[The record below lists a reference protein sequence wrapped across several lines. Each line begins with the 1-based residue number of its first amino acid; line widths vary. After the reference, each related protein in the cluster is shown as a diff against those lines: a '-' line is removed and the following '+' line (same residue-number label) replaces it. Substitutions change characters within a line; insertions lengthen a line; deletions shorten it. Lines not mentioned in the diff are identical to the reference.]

1 MGNTAGKMTG
11 EQQEVEDISNQVA
24 EQTVTQSQATPP
36 EPRPNVRPHNG
47 PNLTP
52 RAIAKAEI
60 FVEGD
65 YVVYPTHGVGKVER
79 IAVEEIAGHRLELI
93 HITLR
98 KTA

>member
-1 MGNTAGKMTG
+1 MSEHQTVEEVPNEVAQQPEG
-11 EQQEVEDISNQVA
+11 EQP
-24 EQTVTQSQATPP
+24 VTAA
-36 EPRPNVRPHNG
+36 EPRANIRPQHNG

-79 IAVEEIAGHRLELI
+79 IAIGGNRRPQA
-93 HITLR
+93 
-98 KTA
+98 